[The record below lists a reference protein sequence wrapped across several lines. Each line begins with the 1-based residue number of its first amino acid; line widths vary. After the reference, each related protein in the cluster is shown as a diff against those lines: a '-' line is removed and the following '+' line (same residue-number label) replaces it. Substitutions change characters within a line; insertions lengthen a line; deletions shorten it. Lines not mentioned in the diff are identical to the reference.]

1 MSLQSV
7 DSLIGNT
14 YGTGGTNKPSGFKA
28 GDFMIPGQV
37 NRGVTITNS
46 YPAYLSVLPITTI
59 LTYTFT
65 ANTPSTVSLNLLN
78 GQVTDI
84 SEVVNFTDGE
94 LVLKLLSPTVL
105 IATSDF
111 YDYTMDVSGYDQ
123 YEQKTFS
130 TQTSA
135 GESNLAQT
143 NVCLKYLSNVTLSLT
158 APLTGNQTNTVTIQ
172 VGGIIELPYTD
183 YGNRNFLLNV
193 VEASG
198 SLNSAP
204 YITMDGSEEDF
215 SATYAF
221 VYQPASWINP
231 ITASTG
237 TPRPYIK
244 PTSNAVAGIDLIS
257 QQIVYP
263 TNEYPNLKATF
274 VQFSEDN
281 LTNVIGL
288 KNYTQG
294 WLPWDGG
301 TE

>member
-14 YGTGGTNKPSGFKA
+14 YSTGGTNKPSGFKS

-46 YPAYLSVLPITTI
+46 YPGFLSVIPYTTI

-65 ANTPSTVSLNLLN
+65 AATPSTVSLNLMN

-84 SEVVNFTDGE
+84 SEVINFTNDE

-105 IATSDF
+105 TATSDNF
-111 YDYTMDVSGYDQ
+111 DYTMNVSGYDQ

-130 TQTSA
+130 SQQDA
-135 GESNLAQT
+135 GDENVAQT
-143 NVCLKYLSNVTLSLT
+143 NVCFKYISNITISLAT
-158 APLTGNQTNTVTIQ
+158 PLTGNETNTITIQ
-172 VGGIIELPYTD
+172 AGGIIELPYTD
-183 YGNRNFLLNV
+183 YENSNFLLSV

-198 SLNSAP
+198 STNSNP
-204 YITMDGSEEDF
+204 YITMDGAEETF
-215 SATYAF
+215 VATNAF
-221 VYQPASWINP
+221 EYQTASWTSP

-244 PTSNAVAGIDLIS
+244 PTLGATSGIDLIS
-257 QQIVYP
+257 QQIVFP

-301 TE
+301 SV